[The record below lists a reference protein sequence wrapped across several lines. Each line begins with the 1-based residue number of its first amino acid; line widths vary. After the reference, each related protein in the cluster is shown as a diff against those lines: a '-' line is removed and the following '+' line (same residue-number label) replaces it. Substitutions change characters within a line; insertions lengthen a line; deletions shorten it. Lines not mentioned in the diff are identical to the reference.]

1 MQFAKLPRLWADFI
15 NFSWKKS
22 MRKKE
27 RSAYLQALRYD
38 NSFPI
43 ESEAVELWLK
53 DLDNP
58 FRWSVRPFLQ
68 FFFAVLLHLTWFVK
82 RLPLPQ
88 FRAHGLLQFMICW
101 FCKHLVSYEANM
113 LILRHYAT
121 ESNLLNFLAMN
132 SGKQPPDLLRL
143 FPKTIAD
150 MRNDSFVKHDQELFR
165 VFKELGYWDSSE
177 SSSAGSHDW
186 QAWQPIDMAEF
197 KVEKRWSQ
205 VIDFESAHA
214 LFMCLFC
221 FLLTR
226 EEYRDAI
233 NGFNLDQSIALRLS
247 KILDQPALAEMSYN
261 KFPLYLVGPWNL
273 SQRFLMHGFFTEYLY
288 AALDKIRTT
297 RQEKPQ

>member
-1 MQFAKLPRLWADFI
+1 
-15 NFSWKKS
+15 
-22 MRKKE
+22 MRNQE
-27 RSAYLQALRYD
+27 RSAYLEALRYD

-43 ESEAVELWLK
+43 EQVAVEHWLK

-58 FRWSVRPFLQ
+58 FRWTLRPALQ
-68 FFFAVLLHLTWFVK
+68 LFFSLLLHLTWFFK

-88 FRAHGLLQFMICW
+88 FRAHGLLQILICW

-113 LILRHYAT
+113 LILRHYTT
-121 ESNLLNFLAMN
+121 ESNLLNFLAQN
-132 SGKQPPDLLRL
+132 SGKKVPELLRL
-143 FPKTIAD
+143 YPKTIAE
-150 MRNDSFVKHDQELFR
+150 MREDSFVKHDQELFR
-165 VFKELGYWDSSE
+165 VFRELGYWE
-177 SSSAGSHDW
+177 SGTIRKAPLDWSAW
-186 QAWQPIDMAEF
+186 RPIDMNDF
-197 KVEKRWSQ
+197 QVEKRWSQ
-205 VIDFESAHA
+205 FIDFESAHA

-247 KILDQPALAEMSYN
+247 EILDQPLLAEMASN

-288 AALDKIRTT
+288 ASLEKT
-297 RQEKPQ
+297 RRSTSA